1 MLFISQ
7 VSFAC
12 CSVPL
17 FLLFVLLLITTVG
30 PEAAKILRGKG
41 YTGLIVG
48 LSGLTHVDDI
58 EHFKLSGAD
67 VVLTKPLKFAVMD
80 VLVKEYIKTRL

>member
-1 MLFISQ
+1 M
-7 VSFAC
+7 
-12 CSVPL
+12 
-17 FLLFVLLLITTVG
+17 TTVG
-30 PEAAKILRGKG
+30 PEATKILRGKG

-58 EHFKLSGAD
+58 EHFKQSGAD
-67 VVLTKPLKFAVMD
+67 VVLTKPLKFAIMD